1 MEKYRFTAQECNS
14 TGVPGYMVTQSR
26 EDGSIATAGW
36 VPADS
41 YEEFCAAIGEVP
53 EMVE

>member
-14 TGVPGYMVTQSR
+14 NGEPGYIVTQYR
-26 EDGSIATAGW
+26 DDGTIATDGW
-36 VPADS
+36 VPADG
-41 YEEFCAAIGEVP
+41 YADFCAAIGEVP

>member
-14 TGVPGYMVTQSR
+14 DGVPGYIVTQYR
-26 EDGSIATAGW
+26 YDGSIAADGW